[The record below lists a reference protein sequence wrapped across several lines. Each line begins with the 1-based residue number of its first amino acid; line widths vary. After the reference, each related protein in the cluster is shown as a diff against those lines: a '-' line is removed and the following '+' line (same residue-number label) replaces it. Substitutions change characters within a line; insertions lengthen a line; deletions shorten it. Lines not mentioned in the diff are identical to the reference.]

1 MQIIFRSWVQIPNT
15 SSEELA
21 QWLEQ
26 KNAKKTEKLKAKI
39 SKLKDESL
47 KFFTIKAENAKCKV
61 LLNLR

>member
-1 MQIIFRSWVQIPNT
+1 MQSIFGSSVQLRMG
-15 SSEELA
+15 SSELIA
-21 QWLEQ
+21 QLVRAKES
-26 KNAKKTEKLKAKI
+26 KKTERFKAES